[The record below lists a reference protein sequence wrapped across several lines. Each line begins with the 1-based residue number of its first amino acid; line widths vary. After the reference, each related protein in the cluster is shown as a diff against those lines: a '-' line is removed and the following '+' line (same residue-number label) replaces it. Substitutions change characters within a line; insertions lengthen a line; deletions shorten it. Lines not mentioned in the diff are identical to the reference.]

1 MSSLANDPSARKF
14 SFELENVSSL
24 SAALLERVREANL
37 NPSHHIVEISLIFST
52 FNIIAASSLE
62 SHQKSL
68 SSAPFHPFP
77 RLISHYFPTITHHGA
92 NICSGVGGFTEK
104 TTEEENFHVSRS
116 LWESFC
122 HISWAA
128 SSWREQCES
137 SQRSKRGK
145 TLLVTCESLRVAFSG
160 DFHCFEKCFRAR
172 FATVP
177 ARLRLSYLHP
187 RWQSEKMMKNLSVFI
202 SSPRIVTSNQVS
214 RLEIVN
220 RIYFAFFR
228 ECQNKW
234 NQIWAVNASAIQ
246 VSDANDDAAVLKAI
260 KTVSSVINIHMLRA
274 AYPLLWRTLARLSG
288 ELRLLYITEHGN
300 VCLGSVSFIKTYSAN
315 VEPRKL

>member
-24 SAALLERVREANL
+24 SAALLDRGREANL

-145 TLLVTCESLRVAFSG
+145 TLLVTCESLRVAFRG
-160 DFHCFEKCFRAR
+160 IATALKNVFALALLLFQRVFVCRIFIRADR
-172 FATVP
+172 VKKWWKISPF
-177 ARLRLSYLHP
+177 
-187 RWQSEKMMKNLSVFI
+187 
-202 SSPRIVTSNQVS
+202 SSP
-214 RLEIVN
+214 
-220 RIYFAFFR
+220 
-228 ECQNKW
+228 
-234 NQIWAVNASAIQ
+234 
-246 VSDANDDAAVLKAI
+246 
-260 KTVSSVINIHMLRA
+260 H
-274 AYPLLWRTLARLSG
+274 PG
-288 ELRLLYITEHGN
+288 
-300 VCLGSVSFIKTYSAN
+300 
-315 VEPRKL
+315 